1 MRITDYFVSVELQN
15 NLEKMFAIWSTSS
28 ENSIHKM
35 LQIESSMSVYHTLC
49 FLSAAAM
56 VIAFVNSKI
65 GKMQTTIAITA
76 GSMILSLLI
85 LIAGQNDW
93 FHLTEIATETVTSIN
108 FEDFLLKG
116 ILGFLLFAG
125 GLGIKLPNLKDQ
137 KWEITVLA
145 LGATLFSTFFI
156 GFVLY
161 GFCQV
166 IGIQFDL
173 VYCLLFGALISPTD
187 PIAVLAI
194 VKKLNAPKRISTQ
207 IEGES
212 LFNDGF
218 GLVIFVTLFTIAF
231 GTEAPTVGS
240 VTLLFVQEAIGGIVY
255 GFVLGLIFHYLISA
269 TDDHSMEL
277 LLTIG
282 VPTAG
287 YAFAEYLHVSG
298 PLAMVVSGIM
308 IGNWTRF
315 IGFSKESEDH
325 LDHFW
330 ELVDEFLNGV
340 LFLLIGMSMLLFEFH
355 KEDWI
360 MMAISVPLVLAA
372 RYLSVFISYIGFKRY
387 RKYNPWSIKILT
399 WGGLRGG
406 LALAMALSIP
416 SGILVIP
423 EKLIDVKE
431 IIMVMTYSVV
441 VFSILIQGSTIT
453 PMIEKAKQAEK
464 EMEAEGSVE
473 PQEAKASQE

>member
-1 MRITDYFVSVELQN
+1 
-15 NLEKMFAIWSTSS
+15 
-28 ENSIHKM
+28 
-35 LQIESSMSVYHTLC
+35 MSVYYTLC

-56 VIAFVNSKI
+56 LIAFVNSKI

-76 GSMILSLLI
+76 GSMVLSLLI
-85 LIAGQNDW
+85 LVAGQNDW
-93 FHLTEIATETVTSIN
+93 FQLTEIASKTVASIN

-156 GFVLY
+156 GFGLY
-161 GFCQV
+161 GFCQWLH
-166 IGIQFDL
+166 IPFDL

-194 VKKLNAPKRISTQ
+194 VKKLKAPKRISTQ

-218 GLVIFVTLFTIAF
+218 GLVIFVTLYTIAF
-231 GTEAPTVGS
+231 GHDTPTLGS
-240 VTLLFVQEAIGGIVY
+240 VTLLFAQEAIGGIVY
-255 GFVLGLIFHYLISA
+255 GFALGLLFHYLISA

-282 VPTAG
+282 IPTAG
-287 YAFAEYLHVSG
+287 YAFAEILHVSG

-330 ELVDEFLNGV
+330 ELIDEFLNGV

-355 KEDWI
+355 QEDWI
-360 MMAISVPLVLAA
+360 MMAVAVPLVLLS
-372 RYLSVFISYIGFKRY
+372 RYLSVFFSYVGFKRY
-387 RKYNPWSIKILT
+387 RTYNPWSVKILT

-416 SGILVIP
+416 SGIWVIQD
-423 EKLIDVKE
+423 KLIDVKE
-431 IIMVMTYSVV
+431 IILVMTYSVV
-441 VFSILIQGSTIT
+441 VFSILVQGSTIT
-453 PMIEKAKQAEK
+453 PMVEKAKRAEK
-464 EMEAEGSVE
+464 QA
-473 PQEAKASQE
+473 

>member
-1 MRITDYFVSVELQN
+1 
-15 NLEKMFAIWSTSS
+15 
-28 ENSIHKM
+28 
-35 LQIESSMSVYHTLC
+35 MSVYYTLC

-56 VIAFVNSKI
+56 MIAFLNSKI

-76 GSMILSLLI
+76 GSMMLSLLI

-93 FHLTEIATETVTSIN
+93 FHLTEIAIDTVNSIN
-108 FEDFLLKG
+108 FENFLLKG

-156 GFVLY
+156 GFGLY
-161 GFCQV
+161 GFCQL
-166 IGIQFDL
+166 IDIQFDL

-218 GLVIFVTLFTIAF
+218 GLVIFVTIFTIAF
-231 GTEAPTVGS
+231 GTETPTIGS
-240 VTLLFVQEAIGGIVY
+240 VTMLFAQEAIGGIIY
-255 GFVLGLIFHYLISA
+255 GLVLGLLFHYLISA
-269 TDDHSMEL
+269 TNDHSMEL

-282 VPTAG
+282 IPTAG
-287 YAFAEYLHVSG
+287 YVFADVIHVSG

-315 IGFSKESEDH
+315 IGFSKESEEH

-340 LFLLIGMSMLLFEFH
+340 LFLLIGMSMLLFQFH
-355 KEDWI
+355 EEDW
-360 MMAISVPLVLAA
+360 MLMAFSIPLVLCA
-372 RYLSVFISYIGFKRY
+372 RYFSIFLSYIGFKRY
-387 RKYNPWSIKILT
+387 RSYNPWSIKILT

-423 EKLIDVKE
+423 DKLIDVKE
-431 IIMVMTYSVV
+431 LILVMTYAVV

-453 PMIEKAKQAEK
+453 PLIEKAKQAEK
-464 EMEAEGSVE
+464 QREATESTVV
-473 PQEAKASQE
+473 QEQES

>member
-1 MRITDYFVSVELQN
+1 
-15 NLEKMFAIWSTSS
+15 
-28 ENSIHKM
+28 
-35 LQIESSMSVYHTLC
+35 MSVYYTLC

-56 VIAFVNSKI
+56 MIAFINSKI

-76 GSMILSLLI
+76 GSMILSLII
-85 LIAGQNDW
+85 LVAGQNDW
-93 FHLTEIATETVTSIN
+93 FHLTEIASKTMSSIN

-137 KWEITVLA
+137 KWEITALA

-156 GFVLY
+156 GFALY
-161 GFCQV
+161 GFCHL

-194 VKKLNAPKRISTQ
+194 VKKLDAPKRISTQ

-218 GLVIFVTLFTIAF
+218 GLVIFVTLYTIAF
-231 GTEAPTVGS
+231 GSEAPTVGS
-240 VTLLFVQEAIGGIVY
+240 VSMLFIQEAIGGIAY
-255 GFVLGLIFHYLISA
+255 GFALGLLFHYLISA

-287 YAFAEYLHVSG
+287 YAFAEVIHVSG

-360 MMAISVPLVLAA
+360 LMAFSVPLVLSA
-372 RYLSVFISYIGFKRY
+372 RYISVFLSYIGFKRY
-387 RKYNPWSIKILT
+387 RKYNPWSVKILT

-416 SGILVIP
+416 SGIWVIQD
-423 EKLIDVKE
+423 KLIDVKE
-431 IIMVMTYSVV
+431 IILVMTYSVV

-453 PMIEKAKQAEK
+453 PMIEKAKLAQK
-464 EMEAEGSVE
+464 EMEAANTTE
-473 PQEAKASQE
+473 Q

>member
-1 MRITDYFVSVELQN
+1 
-15 NLEKMFAIWSTSS
+15 
-28 ENSIHKM
+28 
-35 LQIESSMSVYHTLC
+35 MSVYYTLC
-49 FLSAAAM
+49 FLAAAAM
-56 VIAFVNSKI
+56 IIAFINSKI
-65 GKMQTTIAITA
+65 SNMQTTIAITA
-76 GSMILSLLI
+76 GSMMLSLLI
-85 LIAGQNDW
+85 IIAGQNNW
-93 FHLTEIATETVTSIN
+93 FHLSQIARDTVTSID

-125 GLGIKLPNLKDQ
+125 GLGIKLPHMKDQ
-137 KWEITVLA
+137 KWEIVVLA

-156 GFVLY
+156 GFSLY
-161 GFCQV
+161 FICQAV
-166 IGIQFDL
+166 AIDFHLI
-173 VYCLLFGALISPTD
+173 YCLLFGALISPTD

-194 VKKLNAPKRISTQ
+194 VKKLDAPRRISTQ

-231 GTEAPTVGS
+231 GTETPTVLS
-240 VTLLFVQEAIGGIVY
+240 VTHLFVQEAIGGIIY
-255 GFVLGLIFHYLISA
+255 GALLGLLFHYLISA

-287 YAFAEYLHVSG
+287 YVFADVIHVSG

-315 IGFSKESEDH
+315 IGFSKESEEH

-330 ELVDEFLNGV
+330 ELVDEFLNGI
-340 LFLLIGMSMLLFEFH
+340 LFLLIGMSMLLFPFH
-355 KEDWI
+355 PEDWI
-360 MMAISVPLVLAA
+360 MMAIAIPLVLLA
-372 RYLSVFISYIGFKRY
+372 RYLSVFVSYIGFKRF
-387 RKYNPWSIKILT
+387 RSYNRWSINILT

-416 SGILVIP
+416 TGILVIP
-423 EKLIDVKE
+423 EKSIDVKE
-431 IIMVMTYSVV
+431 LIQVMTYAVV

-453 PMIEKAKQAEK
+453 PMIEKAKQEEK
-464 EMEAEGSVE
+464 RLEENKEAEL
-473 PQEAKASQE
+473 AKNNTNDNQAI

>member
-1 MRITDYFVSVELQN
+1 
-15 NLEKMFAIWSTSS
+15 
-28 ENSIHKM
+28 
-35 LQIESSMSVYHTLC
+35 MSVYYTLC

-56 VIAFVNSKI
+56 MIAFVNSKV

-76 GSMILSLLI
+76 GSMVLSLLI
-85 LIAGQNDW
+85 LIAGQNNW
-93 FHLTEIATETVTSIN
+93 FHLTEIATKTVSSIN

-137 KWEITVLA
+137 KWEITILA

-161 GFCQV
+161 GFCQF
-166 IGIQFDL
+166 IGIHFEL

-194 VKKLNAPKRISTQ
+194 VKKLDAPKRISTQ

-231 GTEAPTVGS
+231 GSETPTVGS
-240 VTLLFVQEAIGGIVY
+240 VTMLFVQEALGGIAY
-255 GFVLGLIFHYLISA
+255 GFALGLLFHYLISA

-287 YAFAEYLHVSG
+287 YAFAEYIHVSG

-360 MMAISVPLVLAA
+360 MMAFAVPLVLCA
-372 RYLSVFISYIGFKRY
+372 RYLSVFLSYIGFKRY
-387 RKYNPWSIKILT
+387 RKYNPWSINILT

-416 SGILVIP
+416 SGIWVIQD
-423 EKLIDVKE
+423 KLIDVKE
-431 IIMVMTYSVV
+431 IILVMTYAVV
-441 VFSILIQGSTIT
+441 VFSILVQGSTIT
-453 PMIEKAKQAEK
+453 PMIEKAKAEEKKMEQERQA
-464 EMEAEGSVE
+464 A
-473 PQEAKASQE
+473 ASTQQTES

>member
-1 MRITDYFVSVELQN
+1 
-15 NLEKMFAIWSTSS
+15 
-28 ENSIHKM
+28 
-35 LQIESSMSVYHTLC
+35 MSVYYTLC
-49 FLSAAAM
+49 FLAAAAM
-56 VIAFVNSKI
+56 LIAFINSKI

-85 LIAGQNDW
+85 LFFGQNNW
-93 FHLTEIATETVTSIN
+93 FNLTQIATETIASIN

-156 GFVLY
+156 GFALY
-161 GFCQV
+161 AICQF
-166 IGIQFDL
+166 IGIDL
-173 VYCLLFGALISPTD
+173 ALIYCLIFGSLISPTD

-194 VKKLNAPKRISTQ
+194 VKKLDAPKRISTQ

-218 GLVIFVTLFTIAF
+218 GLVIFVTLFTFAF
-231 GTEAPTVGS
+231 GNETPS
-240 VTLLFVQEAIGGIVY
+240 VSSVSILFAQEALGGIFY
-255 GFVLGLIFHYLISA
+255 GFLLGLLFHYLISA
-269 TDDHSMEL
+269 TNDHSMEL

-282 VPTAG
+282 IPTAG
-287 YAFAEYLHVSG
+287 YVFADIIHVSG

-315 IGFSKESEDH
+315 VGFSKESVEH

-330 ELVDEFLNGV
+330 ELVDEFLNGI
-340 LFLLIGMSMLLFEFH
+340 LFLLIGLSMLLFEFH
-355 KEDWI
+355 TEDWI
-360 MMAISVPLVLAA
+360 LMAIAIPLVLLA
-372 RYLSVFISYIGFKRY
+372 RYLSIFTSYVGFKCFRC
-387 RKYNPWSIKILT
+387 YNPWSVRILT

-416 SGILVIP
+416 AGILVIP
-423 EKLIDVKE
+423 DKQIDVRE
-431 IIMVMTYSVV
+431 LIMVMTYSVV
-441 VFSILIQGSTIT
+441 VFSILVQGSTIT
-453 PMIEKAKQAEK
+453 ALIDKAKKAEK
-464 EMEAEGSVE
+464 EES
-473 PQEAKASQE
+473 

>member
-1 MRITDYFVSVELQN
+1 
-15 NLEKMFAIWSTSS
+15 
-28 ENSIHKM
+28 
-35 LQIESSMSVYHTLC
+35 MSVYYALC
-49 FLSAAAM
+49 FLASAAM
-56 VIAFVNSKI
+56 LIAFINSKI

-76 GSMILSLLI
+76 GSMMLSLLI
-85 LIAGQNDW
+85 IIAGQNNW
-93 FHLTEIATETVTSIN
+93 FHLAEIATETVTSIN

-137 KWEITVLA
+137 KWEIAVLA

-156 GFVLY
+156 GFTLY
-161 GFCQV
+161 GICQV
-166 IGIQFDL
+166 IGIDFHL
-173 VYCLLFGALISPTD
+173 IYCLLFGALISPTD

-194 VKKLNAPKRISTQ
+194 VKKLDAPKRISTQ

-218 GLVIFVTLFTIAF
+218 GLVIFVTIFTIAF
-231 GTEAPTVGS
+231 GNEAPTFTS
-240 VTLLFVQEAIGGIVY
+240 VTLLFAQEALGGMVY
-255 GFVLGLIFHYLISA
+255 GFLLGLLFHYLISS
-269 TDDHSMEL
+269 TNDHSMEL

-282 VPTAG
+282 IPTAG
-287 YAFAEYLHVSG
+287 YVFADVIHVSG

-315 IGFSKESEDH
+315 IGFSKESEEH

-355 KEDWI
+355 TEDWI
-360 MMAISVPLVLAA
+360 LMTIAIPLVLLG
-372 RYLSVFISYIGFKRY
+372 RYLSVFLSYVGFRRY
-387 RKYNPWSIKILT
+387 RNYNPWSIKILT

-431 IIMVMTYSVV
+431 LIMVMTYSVV

-453 PMIEKAKQAEK
+453 PMIDKAKLVEK
-464 EMEAEGSVE
+464 E
-473 PQEAKASQE
+473 

>member
-1 MRITDYFVSVELQN
+1 
-15 NLEKMFAIWSTSS
+15 
-28 ENSIHKM
+28 
-35 LQIESSMSVYHTLC
+35 MSVYYTLC

-56 VIAFVNSKI
+56 LIAFINSKI

-76 GSMILSLLI
+76 GSMMLSLLI

-93 FHLTEIATETVTSIN
+93 FQLSEIASHTMAKIN

-125 GLGIKLPNLKDQ
+125 GLGIKLSNLKDQ

-156 GFVLY
+156 GFALY
-161 GFCQV
+161 GFCQL
-166 IGIQFDL
+166 IGIHFDL

-218 GLVIFVTLFTIAF
+218 GLVIFVTIYTVAF
-231 GTEAPTVGS
+231 GNEAPTFSS
-240 VTLLFVQEAIGGIVY
+240 VSMLFLQEAIGGIVY

-269 TDDHSMEL
+269 TNDHSMEL

-282 VPTAG
+282 IPTAG
-287 YAFAEYLHVSG
+287 YAFAEVLHVSG

-308 IGNWTRF
+308 IGNWTRH

-355 KEDWI
+355 KEDFI
-360 MMAISVPLVLAA
+360 LMAFAIPLVLTG
-372 RYLSVFISYIGFKRY
+372 RYLSVYFSYIGFKRY
-387 RKYNPWSIKILT
+387 RSYNPWSTRILT

-416 SGILVIP
+416 AGIWVIP
-423 EKLIDVKE
+423 DKLIDVKE
-431 IIMVMTYSVV
+431 IILVMTYSVV

-453 PMIEKAKQAEK
+453 PMIERAKQAEK
-464 EMEAEGSVE
+464 EL
-473 PQEAKASQE
+473 

>member
-1 MRITDYFVSVELQN
+1 
-15 NLEKMFAIWSTSS
+15 
-28 ENSIHKM
+28 
-35 LQIESSMSVYHTLC
+35 MSVYNTLC
-49 FLSAAAM
+49 FLAAAAM
-56 VIAFVNSKI
+56 LIAFFNSKI

-76 GSMILSLLI
+76 GSMMLSLGI
-85 LIAGQNDW
+85 IIAGQNNW
-93 FHLTEIATETVTSIN
+93 FNLREVATETLTDIN

-125 GLGIKLPNLKDQ
+125 GLGIKLQNLKDQ

-156 GFVLY
+156 GFVLWAI
-161 GFCQV
+161 CNV
-166 IGIQFDL
+166 IGVNLDL
-173 VYCLLFGALISPTD
+173 IYCLLFGALISPTD

-194 VKKLNAPKRISTQ
+194 VKKMNAPQRISTQ

-231 GTEAPTVGS
+231 GHETPTVGS
-240 VTLLFVQEAIGGIVY
+240 VTGLFFQEAIGGIAY
-255 GFVLGLIFHYLISA
+255 GFILGLVFHYLISS
-269 TDDHSMEL
+269 TNDHSMEL

-282 VPTAG
+282 IPTAG
-287 YAFAEYLHVSG
+287 YALAEVLHVSG

-340 LFLLIGMSMLLFEFH
+340 LFLLIGMSMLLFQFH
-355 KEDWI
+355 QEDWI
-360 MMAISVPLVLAA
+360 LMAISIPLVLTS
-372 RYLSVFISYIGFKRY
+372 RYLSVFISYIGFNRF
-387 RKYNPWSIKILT
+387 RTYNPLSVRILT

-406 LALAMALSIP
+406 LALAMALAIP
-416 SGILVIP
+416 AGIMVIP
-423 EKLIDVKE
+423 EKNIDVRE
-431 IIMVMTYSVV
+431 IILVMTYSVV
-441 VFSILIQGSTIT
+441 VFSILVQGSTIT
-453 PMIEKAKQAEK
+453 PMIDKAKKLEK
-464 EMEAEGSVE
+464 EM
-473 PQEAKASQE
+473 

>member
-1 MRITDYFVSVELQN
+1 
-15 NLEKMFAIWSTSS
+15 
-28 ENSIHKM
+28 
-35 LQIESSMSVYHTLC
+35 MSVYYTLC

-56 VIAFVNSKI
+56 MIAFINSKI
-65 GKMQTTIAITA
+65 IKMQTTIAITA
-76 GSMILSLLI
+76 GSMMLSILI
-85 LIAGQNDW
+85 IIAGQNDW
-93 FHLTEIATETVTSIN
+93 FYLAQIATDTVTRIN
-108 FEDFLLKG
+108 FESFLLKG

-125 GLGIKLPNLKDQ
+125 GLGIKLPNLKEQ

-156 GFVLY
+156 GLVLY
-161 GFCQV
+161 AFCQF
-166 IGIQFDL
+166 IGIQLDL
-173 VYCLLFGALISPTD
+173 IYCLLFGSLISPTD

-231 GTEAPTVGS
+231 GHETPTIGS
-240 VTLLFVQEAIGGIVY
+240 VTVLFAQEALGGIAY
-255 GFVLGLIFHYLISA
+255 GFLLGLLFHYLISA

-282 VPTAG
+282 IPTAG
-287 YAFAEYLHVSG
+287 YVFADVIHVSG

-315 IGFSKESEDH
+315 IGFSKESEEH

-355 KEDWI
+355 QEDWI
-360 MMAISVPLVLAA
+360 LMAFAIPLVLCG
-372 RYLSVFISYIGFKRY
+372 RYLSVWISYLGFKRF
-387 RKYNPWSIKILT
+387 RHYNPWSVIILT

-416 SGILVIP
+416 AGVMVIP
-423 EKLIDVKE
+423 DKLIDVKE
-431 IIMVMTYSVV
+431 LVMVMTYAVV
-441 VFSILIQGSTIT
+441 VFSILVQGSTIT
-453 PMIEKAKQAEK
+453 PMIEKAKRAEPDNTK
-464 EMEAEGSVE
+464 D
-473 PQEAKASQE
+473 

>member
-1 MRITDYFVSVELQN
+1 
-15 NLEKMFAIWSTSS
+15 
-28 ENSIHKM
+28 M
-35 LQIESSMSVYHTLC
+35 LQIESTMSVYHTLC

-56 VIAFVNSKI
+56 LIAFVNNKI

-108 FEDFLLKG
+108 FENFLLKG

-137 KWEITVLA
+137 KWEITILA
-145 LGATLFSTFFI
+145 LAATLFSTFFI

-161 GFCQV
+161 GFCQF
-166 IGIQFDL
+166 IGLDFDL
-173 VYCLLFGALISPTD
+173 IYCLLFGALISPTD

-194 VKKLNAPKRISTQ
+194 VKKLNAPRRISTQ

-231 GTEAPTVGS
+231 DTEMPTVGS
-240 VTLLFVQEAIGGIVY
+240 VSILFAHEALGGIAY
-255 GFVLGLIFHYLISA
+255 GFILGLVFHYLISA

-277 LLTIG
+277 LLTIA

-308 IGNWTRF
+308 LGNWTRF

-360 MMAISVPLVLAA
+360 MMALSVPLDLSA
-372 RYLSVFISYIGFKRY
+372 RYLSVFLAYLGFKRY
-387 RKYNPWSIKILT
+387 RTYNPWSVKILT

-406 LALAMALSIP
+406 LAIAMALSIP
-416 SGILVIP
+416 SGIWVIP
-423 EKLIDVKE
+423 DKLIDVKE

-441 VFSILIQGSTIT
+441 VFSILVQGSTIT

-464 EMEAEGSVE
+464 EMEKESSPE
-473 PQEAKASQE
+473 PQ

>member
-1 MRITDYFVSVELQN
+1 
-15 NLEKMFAIWSTSS
+15 
-28 ENSIHKM
+28 
-35 LQIESSMSVYHTLC
+35 MSVYYTLC
-49 FLSAAAM
+49 FLAAAAM
-56 VIAFVNSKI
+56 VIAFINSKI
-65 GKMQTTIAITA
+65 SRMQTTIAITA
-76 GSMILSLLI
+76 GSMMLSLLI
-85 LIAGQNDW
+85 LIAGQNNW
-93 FHLTEIATETVTSIN
+93 FHLTQIATETVTEIN

-137 KWEITVLA
+137 KWEIAILA

-156 GFVLY
+156 GFALY
-161 GFCQV
+161 YACQLV
-166 IGIQFDL
+166 GIQFNL
-173 VYCLLFGALISPTD
+173 IYCLLFGALISPTD

-194 VKKLNAPKRISTQ
+194 VKKLNAPRRISTQ

-218 GLVIFVTLFTIAF
+218 GLVIFVTMFSIAF
-231 GTEAPTVGS
+231 GNEAPTVGS
-240 VTLLFVQEAIGGIVY
+240 VTMLFLQEAIGGIVY
-255 GFVLGLIFHYLISA
+255 GLALGLLFHYLISA
-269 TDDHSMEL
+269 TNDHSMEL

-287 YAFAEYLHVSG
+287 YVFADVIHVSG

-315 IGFSKESEDH
+315 IGFSKESEEH

-355 KEDWI
+355 NEDWI
-360 MMAISVPLVLAA
+360 LMSIAVPLVLLA
-372 RYLSVFISYIGFKRY
+372 RYLSVFVAYIGFKRY
-387 RKYNPWSIKILT
+387 RSYNPWSIKILT

-423 EKLIDVKE
+423 DKLIDVKE
-431 IIMVMTYSVV
+431 LILVMTYAVV
-441 VFSILIQGSTIT
+441 VFSILVQGSTIT
-453 PMIEKAKQAEK
+453 PMIEKAKQAERDR
-464 EMEAEGSVE
+464 EAGESKDSI
-473 PQEAKASQE
+473 A

>member
-1 MRITDYFVSVELQN
+1 
-15 NLEKMFAIWSTSS
+15 
-28 ENSIHKM
+28 
-35 LQIESSMSVYHTLC
+35 MSVYHTLC

-240 VTLLFVQEAIGGIVY
+240 VTLLFVQEAIGGIIY

-453 PMIEKAKQAEK
+453 PMIEQAKQAEK
-464 EMEAEGSVE
+464 DMEAEVSSE

>member
-1 MRITDYFVSVELQN
+1 
-15 NLEKMFAIWSTSS
+15 
-28 ENSIHKM
+28 
-35 LQIESSMSVYHTLC
+35 MSVYYTLC

-56 VIAFVNSKI
+56 MIAFINSKI
-65 GKMQTTIAITA
+65 IKMQTTIAITA
-76 GSMILSLLI
+76 GSMILSILI
-85 LIAGQNDW
+85 IIAGQNDW
-93 FHLTEIATETVTSIN
+93 FYLAQIATDTVTRIN
-108 FEDFLLKG
+108 FESFLLKG

-125 GLGIKLPNLKDQ
+125 GLGIKLPNLKEQ

-156 GFVLY
+156 GLALY
-161 GFCQV
+161 AFCQF
-166 IGIQFDL
+166 IGIQLDL
-173 VYCLLFGALISPTD
+173 IYCLLFGSLISPTD

-231 GTEAPTVGS
+231 GHETPTIGS
-240 VTLLFVQEAIGGIVY
+240 VTVLFAQEALGGIAY
-255 GFVLGLIFHYLISA
+255 GFLLGLLFHYLISA

-282 VPTAG
+282 IPTAG
-287 YAFAEYLHVSG
+287 YVFADVIHVSG

-315 IGFSKESEDH
+315 IGFSKESEEH

-355 KEDWI
+355 QEDWI
-360 MMAISVPLVLAA
+360 LMAFAIPLVLCA
-372 RYLSVFISYIGFKRY
+372 RYLSVWVSYLGFKRF
-387 RKYNPWSIKILT
+387 RHYNPWSVRILT

-416 SGILVIP
+416 AGVMVIP
-423 EKLIDVKE
+423 DKLIDVKE
-431 IIMVMTYSVV
+431 LVMVMTYAVV
-441 VFSILIQGSTIT
+441 VFSILVQGSTIT
-453 PMIEKAKQAEK
+453 PMIEKAKQAESDNTK
-464 EMEAEGSVE
+464 H
-473 PQEAKASQE
+473 

>member
-1 MRITDYFVSVELQN
+1 
-15 NLEKMFAIWSTSS
+15 
-28 ENSIHKM
+28 
-35 LQIESSMSVYHTLC
+35 MSVYYTLC

-56 VIAFVNSKI
+56 MIAFLNSKI

-76 GSMILSLLI
+76 GSMLLSLLI

-93 FHLTEIATETVTSIN
+93 FHLTQIATETVTSIN
-108 FEDFLLKG
+108 FENFLLKG

-156 GFVLY
+156 GFGLY
-161 GFCQV
+161 AFCQL
-166 IGIQFDL
+166 IGIHFDL

-218 GLVIFVTLFTIAF
+218 GLVIFVTIFTIAF
-231 GTEAPTVGS
+231 GHEAPTVGS
-240 VTLLFVQEAIGGIVY
+240 VVGLFAQEAMGGIFY
-255 GFVLGLIFHYLISA
+255 GFLLGLLFHYLISA

-282 VPTAG
+282 IPTAG
-287 YAFAEYLHVSG
+287 YVFADVIHVSG

-315 IGFSKESEDH
+315 IGFSKESEEH
-325 LDHFW
+325 LD
-330 ELVDEFLNGV
+330 
-340 LFLLIGMSMLLFEFH
+340 
-355 KEDWI
+355 
-360 MMAISVPLVLAA
+360 
-372 RYLSVFISYIGFKRY
+372 
-387 RKYNPWSIKILT
+387 
-399 WGGLRGG
+399 
-406 LALAMALSIP
+406 
-416 SGILVIP
+416 
-423 EKLIDVKE
+423 
-431 IIMVMTYSVV
+431 
-441 VFSILIQGSTIT
+441 
-453 PMIEKAKQAEK
+453 
-464 EMEAEGSVE
+464 
-473 PQEAKASQE
+473 

>member
-1 MRITDYFVSVELQN
+1 
-15 NLEKMFAIWSTSS
+15 
-28 ENSIHKM
+28 
-35 LQIESSMSVYHTLC
+35 MSVYYTLC

-56 VIAFVNSKI
+56 LIAFINSKI

-76 GSMILSLLI
+76 GSMMLSLLI

-93 FHLTEIATETVTSIN
+93 FHLTEIASNTVSSIN

-137 KWEITVLA
+137 RWEITVLA

-161 GFCQV
+161 GFCQL
-166 IGIQFDL
+166 IGIHFNL
-173 VYCLLFGALISPTD
+173 IYCLLFGALISPTD

-194 VKKLNAPKRISTQ
+194 VKKLDAPKRISTQ

-218 GLVIFVTLFTIAF
+218 GLVIFVTIFTIAF
-231 GTEAPTVGS
+231 GTETPTVGS
-240 VTLLFVQEAIGGIVY
+240 VALLFIQEAIGGIAY
-255 GFVLGLIFHYLISA
+255 GFALGLLFHYLISA

-282 VPTAG
+282 MPTAG
-287 YAFAEYLHVSG
+287 YAFAEVIHVSG

-360 MMAISVPLVLAA
+360 LMAFSIPLVLAA
-372 RYLSVFISYIGFKRY
+372 RYLSVFFSYIGFKRY
-387 RKYNPWSIKILT
+387 RKYNPWSVRILT

-416 SGILVIP
+416 SGIWVIQD
-423 EKLIDVKE
+423 KLIDVKE
-431 IIMVMTYSVV
+431 IVLVMTYSVV
-441 VFSILIQGSTIT
+441 VFSILVQGSTIT
-453 PMIEKAKQAEK
+453 PMIEKAKLKQKEIDEECDLEQA
-464 EMEAEGSVE
+464 
-473 PQEAKASQE
+473 PQE

>member
-1 MRITDYFVSVELQN
+1 
-15 NLEKMFAIWSTSS
+15 
-28 ENSIHKM
+28 
-35 LQIESSMSVYHTLC
+35 MSVYHTLC

-56 VIAFVNSKI
+56 LIAFVNSKI

-76 GSMILSLLI
+76 GSMVLSLLI
-85 LIAGQNDW
+85 LIAGQNNW
-93 FHLTEIATETVTSIN
+93 FHLTEIATETVTRIN

-161 GFCQV
+161 GLCML

-194 VKKLNAPKRISTQ
+194 VKKLDAPKRISTQ

-231 GTEAPTVGS
+231 GSEAPTVGS
-240 VTLLFVQEAIGGIVY
+240 VTLLFIQEAIGGIVY
-255 GFVLGLIFHYLISA
+255 GFLLGLVFHYLISA

-287 YAFAEYLHVSG
+287 YAFAEYIHVSG

-340 LFLLIGMSMLLFEFH
+340 LFLLIGMSMLLFKFH
-355 KEDWI
+355 EEDWI
-360 MMAISVPLVLAA
+360 MMAIAVPLVLAS

-387 RKYNPWSIKILT
+387 RKYNSWSVKILT

-416 SGILVIP
+416 SGIWVVQD
-423 EKLIDVKE
+423 KLIDVKE
-431 IIMVMTYSVV
+431 IILVMTYSVV

-453 PMIEKAKQAEK
+453 PMIEKAKAEEK
-464 EMEAEGSVE
+464 KMEDEEKKMEDEKLAQSSLAEQRE
-473 PQEAKASQE
+473 QTEA

>member
-1 MRITDYFVSVELQN
+1 
-15 NLEKMFAIWSTSS
+15 
-28 ENSIHKM
+28 
-35 LQIESSMSVYHTLC
+35 MSVYYTLC

-56 VIAFVNSKI
+56 LIAFINSKI
-65 GKMQTTIAITA
+65 IKMQTTIAITA
-76 GSMILSLLI
+76 GSMMLSILI
-85 LIAGQNDW
+85 IIAGQNDW
-93 FHLTEIATETVTSIN
+93 FYLAQIATDTVTRIN
-108 FEDFLLKG
+108 FESFLLKG

-125 GLGIKLPNLKDQ
+125 GLGIKLPNLKEQ

-156 GFVLY
+156 GLVLY
-161 GFCQV
+161 AFCQF
-166 IGIQFDL
+166 IGIQLDL
-173 VYCLLFGALISPTD
+173 IYCLLFGSLISPTD

-231 GTEAPTVGS
+231 SHETPTIGS
-240 VTLLFVQEAIGGIVY
+240 VTVLFAQEALGGIAY
-255 GFVLGLIFHYLISA
+255 GFLLGLLFHYLISA

-282 VPTAG
+282 IPTAG
-287 YAFAEYLHVSG
+287 YVFADVIHVSG

-315 IGFSKESEDH
+315 IGFSKESEEH

-355 KEDWI
+355 QEDWI
-360 MMAISVPLVLAA
+360 LMAFAIPLVLCA
-372 RYLSVFISYIGFKRY
+372 RYLSVWVSYLGFKRF
-387 RKYNPWSIKILT
+387 RHYNPWSVRILT

-416 SGILVIP
+416 AGVMVIP
-423 EKLIDVKE
+423 DKLIDVKE
-431 IIMVMTYSVV
+431 LVMVMTYAVV
-441 VFSILIQGSTIT
+441 VFSILVQGSTIT
-453 PMIEKAKQAEK
+453 PMIEKAKQAEPDNTK
-464 EMEAEGSVE
+464 D
-473 PQEAKASQE
+473 

>member
-1 MRITDYFVSVELQN
+1 MLLHT
-15 NLEKMFAIWSTSS
+15 EK
-28 ENSIHKM
+28 K
-35 LQIESSMSVYHTLC
+35 MSVYYTLC

-56 VIAFVNSKI
+56 MIAFLNSKI

-76 GSMILSLLI
+76 GSMMLSLLI

-93 FHLTEIATETVTSIN
+93 FHLTEIAIDTVNSIN
-108 FEDFLLKG
+108 FENFLLKG

-156 GFVLY
+156 GFGLY
-161 GFCQV
+161 GFCQL

-194 VKKLNAPKRISTQ
+194 VKKLDAPKRISTQ

-218 GLVIFVTLFTIAF
+218 GLVIFVTIFTIAF
-231 GTEAPTVGS
+231 GTETPTVGS
-240 VTLLFVQEAIGGIVY
+240 VTMLFAQEAMGGIIY
-255 GFVLGLIFHYLISA
+255 GLALGLLFHYLISA
-269 TDDHSMEL
+269 TNDHSMEL

-282 VPTAG
+282 IPTAG
-287 YAFAEYLHVSG
+287 YVFADVIHVSG

-315 IGFSKESEDH
+315 IGFSKESEEH

-340 LFLLIGMSMLLFEFH
+340 LFLLIGMSMLLFQFH
-355 KEDWI
+355 EEDW
-360 MMAISVPLVLAA
+360 MLMAFSVPLVLCA
-372 RYLSVFISYIGFKRY
+372 RYLSVFLSYIGFKRY
-387 RKYNPWSIKILT
+387 RSYNPWSIKILT

-423 EKLIDVKE
+423 DKLIDVKE
-431 IIMVMTYSVV
+431 LILVMTYAVV

-453 PMIEKAKQAEK
+453 PLIEKAKQAEK
-464 EMEAEGSVE
+464 QREATESAVV
-473 PQEAKASQE
+473 QEQES

>member
-1 MRITDYFVSVELQN
+1 
-15 NLEKMFAIWSTSS
+15 
-28 ENSIHKM
+28 
-35 LQIESSMSVYHTLC
+35 MSVYNTLC
-49 FLSAAAM
+49 FLAAAAM
-56 VIAFVNSKI
+56 LIAFFNSKI

-76 GSMILSLLI
+76 GSMMLSLGI
-85 LIAGQNDW
+85 IVAGHNGW
-93 FHLTEIATETVTSIN
+93 FHLREIATETLTDIN

-125 GLGIKLPNLKDQ
+125 GLGIKLQNLKDQ

-156 GFVLY
+156 GFALW
-161 GFCQV
+161 GICNL
-166 IGIQFDL
+166 IGINFDL
-173 VYCLLFGALISPTD
+173 IYCLLFGALISPTD

-194 VKKLNAPKRISTQ
+194 VKKLNAPQRISTQ

-231 GTEAPTVGS
+231 GSETPTVGS
-240 VTLLFVQEAIGGIVY
+240 VSALFLQEAIGGIIY
-255 GFVLGLIFHYLISA
+255 GLVLGLIFHYLISS
-269 TDDHSMEL
+269 TNDHSMEL

-282 VPTAG
+282 IPTSG
-287 YAFAEYLHVSG
+287 YAFAEILHVSG

-308 IGNWTRF
+308 IGNWTRY

-340 LFLLIGMSMLLFEFH
+340 LFLLIGMSMLLFQFH
-355 KEDWI
+355 QEDWI
-360 MMAISVPLVLAA
+360 LMAISIPLVLAS
-372 RYLSVFISYIGFKRY
+372 RYLSVFISYIGFKRF
-387 RKYNPWSIKILT
+387 RTYNPLSVNILT

-406 LALAMALSIP
+406 LALAMALAIP

-423 EKLIDVKE
+423 DKNIDVRE
-431 IIMVMTYSVV
+431 IILVMTYSVV
-441 VFSILIQGSTIT
+441 VFSILVQGSTIT
-453 PMIEKAKQAEK
+453 NMIEKAKKLE
-464 EMEAEGSVE
+464 
-473 PQEAKASQE
+473 

>member
-1 MRITDYFVSVELQN
+1 
-15 NLEKMFAIWSTSS
+15 
-28 ENSIHKM
+28 
-35 LQIESSMSVYHTLC
+35 MSVYYTLC

-56 VIAFVNSKI
+56 MIAFLNSKI

-76 GSMILSLLI
+76 GSMLLSLLI
-85 LIAGQNDW
+85 LIAGQNNW
-93 FHLTEIATETVTSIN
+93 FHLTQIATETVTSIN
-108 FEDFLLKG
+108 FENFLLKG

-156 GFVLY
+156 GFGLY
-161 GFCQV
+161 GLCQL

-218 GLVIFVTLFTIAF
+218 GLVIFVTIFTIAF
-231 GTEAPTVGS
+231 GHETPTVGS
-240 VTLLFVQEAIGGIVY
+240 VFGLFAQEAMGGILY

-282 VPTAG
+282 IPTAG
-287 YAFAEYLHVSG
+287 YVFADVIHVSG

-315 IGFSKESEDH
+315 IGFSKESEEH

-355 KEDWI
+355 EEDWI
-360 MMAISVPLVLAA
+360 MMAISIPLVLCA
-372 RYLSVFISYIGFKRY
+372 RYLSVFVSYIGFKRY

-416 SGILVIP
+416 SGMMVIP
-423 EKLIDVKE
+423 DKLIDVKE
-431 IIMVMTYSVV
+431 LILVMTYSVV

-464 EMEAEGSVE
+464 EMEHELQVAKSNAEQAKE
-473 PQEAKASQE
+473 QQEQNV

>member
-1 MRITDYFVSVELQN
+1 
-15 NLEKMFAIWSTSS
+15 
-28 ENSIHKM
+28 
-35 LQIESSMSVYHTLC
+35 MSVYYTLC
-49 FLSAAAM
+49 FLSGAAM
-56 VIAFVNSKI
+56 LIAFLNSKI
-65 GKMQTTIAITA
+65 GNMQTTIAITA
-76 GSMILSLLI
+76 GSMMLSLLI
-85 LIAGQNDW
+85 LVAGQNDW
-93 FHLTEIATETVTSIN
+93 FHLTQIATETVNSIN
-108 FEDFLLKG
+108 FENFLLKG

-137 KWEITVLA
+137 KWEIAVLA

-156 GFVLY
+156 GFGLY
-161 GFCQV
+161 AFCQF
-166 IGIQFDL
+166 IGIHFDL

-218 GLVIFVTLFTIAF
+218 GLVIFVTIFTIAF
-231 GTEAPTVGS
+231 GTEAPTIGS
-240 VTLLFVQEAIGGIVY
+240 VTMLFIQEAMGGILY
-255 GFVLGLIFHYLISA
+255 GLALGLLFHYLISA

-282 VPTAG
+282 IPTAG
-287 YAFAEYLHVSG
+287 YVFADVIHVSG

-315 IGFSKESEDH
+315 IGFSKESEEH

-340 LFLLIGMSMLLFEFH
+340 LFLLIGMSMLLFKFH
-355 KEDWI
+355 EEDWI
-360 MMAISVPLVLAA
+360 LMAFAIPLVLSA
-372 RYLSVFISYIGFKRY
+372 RYLSVFFSYIGFQRY
-387 RKYNPWSIKILT
+387 RSYNPWSIKILT

-423 EKLIDVKE
+423 DKLIDVKE
-431 IIMVMTYSVV
+431 IILVMTYAVV

-453 PMIEKAKQAEK
+453 PLIDKAKQAEK
-464 EMEAEGSVE
+464 SSV
-473 PQEAKASQE
+473 